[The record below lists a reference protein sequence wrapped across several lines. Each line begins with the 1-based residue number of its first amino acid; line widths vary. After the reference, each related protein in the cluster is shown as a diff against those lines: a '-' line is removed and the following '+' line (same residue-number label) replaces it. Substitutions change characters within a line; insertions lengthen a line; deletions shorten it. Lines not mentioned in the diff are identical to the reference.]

1 MNLKTTTKVA
11 TENFKVHNVKDKTL
25 ELLGNDVLSENRR
38 GTLYTF
44 KDLFGFDSLFYY
56 NAQQTCNR
64 ESQDGEYG
72 IAYLKKQ
79 KRKTL
84 LVRKKI
90 FSLTYKCKPYK
101 SPEKHCTF
109 NVIRPDDCLIVTSF
123 IPKDVESLFPNKNSI
138 LCSSEEFAPSSFQ
151 LDNNSLLVCLDNQLQ
166 SMTFKEFARRL
177 HEYT

>member
-1 MNLKTTTKVA
+1 MFDTINGWVA
-11 TENFKVHNVKDKTL
+11 IMTEILSGLV
-25 ELLGNDVLSENRR
+25 VLAIIT
-38 GTLYTF
+38 GVLF
-44 KDLFGFDSLFYY
+44 DDPFGFDSLFYY

-72 IAYLKKQ
+72 IVYLKKE

-90 FSLTYKCKPYK
+90 FSLTYKGKPYK

-138 LCSSEEFAPSSFQ
+138 LSFSSKSPFSNSTMASDK
-151 LDNNSLLVCLDNQLQ
+151 DNFFPLIL
-166 SMTFKEFARRL
+166 
-177 HEYT
+177 

>member
-1 MNLKTTTKVA
+1 MNLRTTTKVA
-11 TENFKVHNVKDKTL
+11 TENFKVHNIKDKTL
-25 ELLGNDVLSENRR
+25 ELLGNDVLSESR
-38 GTLYTF
+38 GGPLYTF

-72 IAYLKKQ
+72 VAYLKKY

-84 LVRKKI
+84 LVRKKT
-90 FSLTYKCKPYK
+90 FKLTYKGRPYD
-101 SPEKHCTF
+101 SQESHCNF
-109 NVIRPDDCLIVTSF
+109 PVVQPDDCLIVTSF

-151 LDNNSLLVCLDNQLQ
+151 LDNNSLLVCFDNQLQ

-177 HEYT
+177 HEYS